1 MDFYMPP
8 WGEAAGD
15 ATVTR
20 VLVASGEPVEKEA
33 PFIEMSTEKVDFEL
47 GAPVTGVVGELYV
60 KEGAKVAVGD
70 KIATF
75 YSADAYS
82 QTEYTIYM
90 AIRNLQK
97 LQKMDMNM
105 LRSPAASS
113 DLAFEILLPRFR
125 ELLESADGL
134 RGLFL
139 RRLNENA
146 INELQ
151 GTMYKIW
158 NCINRIRRFQLDP
171 NATKEKHAEV
181 IRHVDTTLPGLL
193 SKLDQI
199 RESVSRPRMFIGSS
213 RANVEYAN
221 SIRDQIGPK
230 VRCKVWSEDQAF
242 SDPKKTDVHA
252 LLEAPTRYDYA
263 VFVIGARED
272 QSRQLLGLRVRD
284 LLICTLGI
292 FLARLGRERV
302 RIIKA
307 QNEVLHFLD
316 ELVVA
321 HFDPDASI
329 GEEMAKA
336 CEQILPEA
344 LHTITPIL
352 EK

>member
-1 MDFYMPP
+1 MDFYLPP
-8 WGEAAGD
+8 WGEAAVE

-20 VLVASGEPVEKEA
+20 VLVVSGDPVEKEA
-33 PFIEMSTEKVDFEL
+33 PFIELATEKVDFEL
-47 GAPVTGVVGELYV
+47 PAPVSGLVGELYV
-60 KEGAKVAVGD
+60 KEHSKVTVGD

-90 AIRNLQK
+90 AVRNIR
-97 LQKMDMNM
+97 KMDVNR
-105 LRSPAASS
+105 LCSREAPSALS
-113 DLAFEILLPRFR
+113 FEILFPTFR
-125 ELLESADGL
+125 ELMELAHGL

-139 RRLNENA
+139 RRLSENA
-146 INELQ
+146 VNELQ

-158 NCINRIRRFQLDP
+158 SCINRVRRFQLDRNP
-171 NATKEKHAEV
+171 TSSMHEEV
-181 IRHVDTTLPGLL
+181 IRHVETTLPGLL
-193 SKLDQI
+193 FQLNQI
-199 RESVSRPRMFIGSS
+199 REFISRPRMFIGSS

-221 SIRDQIGPK
+221 SIRDQIGPQ
-230 VRCKVWSEDQAF
+230 VRCRVWSEDEAF
-242 SDPKKTDVHA
+242 PDPKSTTVHA

-284 LLICTLGI
+284 LLICTLGV

-316 ELVVA
+316 DLVVA
-321 HFDPDASI
+321 HYDPDAGI

-336 CEQILPEA
+336 CDQILPDV
-344 LHTITPIL
+344 LHSIPRVI